1 MRTLSPI
8 EMYGSCKPKG
18 EDLVMAHL
26 GLVKRVALH
35 LKARIPA
42 FMELDELIQ
51 VGMIGLLEASRAFDP
66 VKGIEFENFA
76 HSRVRGAMLDEVRR
90 LSFLPRSAVA
100 FNKEHNTTVHA
111 LAAELGRTPTQ
122 AEIAEYMGKDLE
134 EFHKERGKAK
144 RFETYSMEVVTEE
157 VMTIAD
163 DTSQQPEV
171 IVEEA
176 QFMDAVTDAI
186 AQLPEREQLVMQL
199 YYVEEFN
206 LKEIGETLGVSES
219 RVSQILSSVVKKLR
233 GTLKVDNTADAEKVE
248 TRRRA

>member
-219 RVSQILSSVVKKLR
+219 RV
-233 GTLKVDNTADAEKVE
+233 
-248 TRRRA
+248 

>member
-1 MRTLSPI
+1 MKPMNPMQ
-8 EMYGSCKPKG
+8 MYGSCRNNS

-42 FMELDELIQ
+42 FMELDELVQ

-66 VKGIEFENFA
+66 AKGVEFENFA

-100 FNKEHNTTVHA
+100 FNKEHNETVHT

-122 AEIAEYMGKDLE
+122 SEIADHMGKDIE
-134 EFHKERGKAK
+134 DFHKERGKAK

-157 VMTIAD
+157 VMSIAD
-163 DTSQQPEV
+163 DETQQPDV

-176 QFMDAVTDAI
+176 EFMDAVTDAI
-186 AQLPEREQLVMQL
+186 ADLPEREQMVMQL
-199 YYVEEFN
+199 YYVEELN
-206 LKEIGETLGVSES
+206 LKEIGEILGVSES
-219 RVSQILSSVVKKLR
+219 RISQILSAVVKKLR
-233 GTLKVDNTADAEKVE
+233 GTLGVEVSADKPLM
-248 TRRRA
+248 RRRA

>member
-1 MRTLSPI
+1 MRALTPA
-8 EMYGSCKPKG
+8 EMYGTCKPKG
-18 EDLVMAHL
+18 EELVMAHL

-163 DTSQQPEV
+163 DSSQQPEV

-233 GTLKVDNTADAEKVE
+233 GTLKVDNATETEKVE

>member
-1 MRTLSPI
+1 MRALSPVQ
-8 EMYGSCKPKG
+8 MYGSCKPKG

-100 FNKEHNTTVHA
+100 FNKEHNNTVHA
-111 LAAELGRTPTQ
+111 LAAELGRIPTQ

-163 DTSQQPEV
+163 DSSQQPEV

-176 QFMDAVTDAI
+176 EFMNAVTDAI

-233 GTLKVDNTADAEKVE
+233 GTLKLENPSDSVKVE
-248 TRRRA
+248 AGRPT

>member
-1 MRTLSPI
+1 MKVLSPVQ
-8 EMYGSCKPKG
+8 MYESCRPKG

-66 VKGIEFENFA
+66 VKGVEFENFA

-100 FNKEHNTTVHA
+100 FNKSHNESIHT

-122 AEIAEYMGKDLE
+122 AEIADYMGKDLE
-134 EFHKERGKAK
+134 DFHKERGKAK

-157 VMTIAD
+157 VMGIAD
-163 DTSQQPEV
+163 DESQQPDV

-176 QFMDAVTDAI
+176 EFMDAVTDAI
-186 AQLPEREQLVMQL
+186 ADLPEREQLVMQL

-233 GTLKVDNTADAEKVE
+233 TTLKVDGGESDKPAM
-248 TRRRA
+248 RRQA